1 MKLEQKYKTT
11 EELFQEYTEQVG
23 FRVRKAEDFTEPV
36 YHYHKYGDTFGIN
49 TGVLKLDNHLRWR
62 PGFLY
67 TFSGWPGSGKS
78 EFLNHLMI
86 LRAKDGEKIV
96 MYSPESYPVHDLV
109 ATLCHGYLGKTINSK
124 FEGHANPSELEEA
137 LAFVNE
143 HFFFVDCISC
153 IIFIV

>member
-11 EELFQEYTEQVG
+11 EELFLEYTEQIG

-36 YHYHKYGDTFGIN
+36 YHYHKYGDTFGMN

-86 LRAKDGEKIV
+86 LRASRS
-96 MYSPESYPVHDLV
+96 SPIL
-109 ATLCHGYLGKTINSK
+109 L
-124 FEGHANPSELEEA
+124 
-137 LAFVNE
+137 
-143 HFFFVDCISC
+143 
-153 IIFIV
+153 